1 MDLGMG
7 VDKAFWSGSRELDY
21 VPSATPPLGTA
32 SFLTFA
38 LASAGVGT
46 WQFDTKT
53 GLVAMD
59 ATASGLLALEPTPYL
74 GPSPDTILE
83 EDRKPIQRSMRK
95 AIESGSLHEYE
106 YRVKT
111 ASGDIRWLY
120 SISRQAPGGGQHHR
134 YLAGIVYDV
143 TERKQA
149 QSELLERERQ
159 QSAIVASL
167 PGVAYRC
174 SLDQSW
180 RMFAIGGAV
189 EQLTGYCS
197 DDFLTRGVPWR
208 DLVHPEDL
216 SAVTE
221 QVAAAIRDANR
232 FDIKYRI
239 VRADDEIR
247 WVHERGRAAYSE
259 SGAPVF
265 LEGFIGDI
273 HDQAIAESKLR
284 EAEERYRL
292 VSQAAMEVIWD
303 LDLATQEMTFNDAIT
318 AVFGHEAENI
328 GATAEWWREQVHP
341 DDRERVCRELS
352 NLIQGDDS
360 RYMGEHRFRRG
371 DGSYAVIHTRCQVM
385 RDSAGSPIRMLGSL
399 MDLSELKLSDA
410 ALRESEAINRSIV
423 EASMD
428 CVMLFDLDGNITFVN
443 ASGTVG
449 MEVGDAAALCGRS
462 WESLWPAETR
472 PVVSEALE
480 TARKGGVRRFAAAGQ
495 TAGGN
500 TKWGEVVV
508 SPVLGEHGEA
518 VKLVAISR
526 DITHRREAEGRLLW
540 SATRDPLTDLPN
552 RALFQRTLNDAVTK
566 AERNDGKV
574 GLLVLD
580 LDHFKQ
586 VNDTLGHDAG
596 DALLKIVAARLEA
609 FCAKERDG
617 TALAARLG
625 GDEFALILDHVAD
638 VEELD
643 ARATALLGEFREPF
657 VHGGRIL
664 DCHATIGAAL
674 FPDHG
679 ERPEDLLKSA
689 DIALY
694 AAKSSRRGKAVTF
707 EHGHRAELQ
716 ERQAM
721 IALARSALSGDRI
734 MPFYQPKIHLD
745 DGSIYGFEALLRW
758 QDDRDGIHLPG
769 TISAAF
775 ENLELAAA
783 ISDRI
788 VDQVIADMRRWLDR
802 GVPFGH
808 VAVNAAAAE
817 FRSDRFAESV
827 LDRLAQAGV
836 PPRHFHLEVTE
847 TVFLGRGAEYVERA
861 LKLLSEAGVGIALD
875 DFGTGYASLR
885 HLKQFPVDVIKI
897 DRSFVQNMETD
908 PEDAAIIEAV
918 LNLGKSL
925 KIEVVAE
932 GIETVSHALRLR
944 EMNCRYGQGFVF
956 SRAVAADRVPR
967 LIHDLG
973 GAPQQNENGVR

>member
-1 MDLGMG
+1 MG
-7 VDKAFWSGSRELDY
+7 VDKAFWSGSRELDH
-21 VPSATPPLGTA
+21 PSSAGSPLGTA
-32 SFLTFA
+32 PFLTFA

-46 WQFDTKT
+46 WHFDTLT
-53 GLVAMD
+53 DLVALD
-59 ATASGLLALEPTPYL
+59 ATASGLFGLDPVPYL
-74 GPSPDTILE
+74 GPSPNTVLE
-83 EDRKPIQRSMRK
+83 EDRKPIRRSMK
-95 AIESGSLHEYE
+95 QAIQNGSLHEFE
-106 YRVKT
+106 YRVET
-111 ASGDIRWLY
+111 ASGEIRWLY
-120 SISRQAPGGGQHHR
+120 SVSRPTPKDGRRRR
-134 YLAGIVYDV
+134 YVAGIVYDI
-143 TERKQA
+143 TERKRA

-174 SLDQSW
+174 SLDQPW
-180 RMFAIGGAV
+180 RMFSIGGAV

-197 DDFLTRGVPWR
+197 DDFLAQGIPWTE
-208 DLVHPEDL
+208 LVHPEDL
-216 SAVTE
+216 ASLTE
-221 QVAAAIRDANR
+221 RVDTAIRDADR
-232 FDIKYRI
+232 FDVKYRI
-239 VRADDEIR
+239 VRADGEVR

-259 SGAPVF
+259 SGAPLF

-273 HDQAIAESKLR
+273 HDQAIAENKLR

-303 LDLATQEMTFNDAIT
+303 LDLATNEMTFNEAIT
-318 AVFGHEAENI
+318 DVFRHDADDIQG
-328 GATAEWWREQVHP
+328 TAGWWRQQVHP
-341 DDRERVCRELS
+341 EDRERVSRELAA
-352 NLIQGDDS
+352 LIHGDGN

-371 DGSYAVIHTRCQVM
+371 DGSYADIYTRCQVM
-385 RDSAGSPIRMLGSL
+385 RDPEGRPIRLLGSL

-423 EASMD
+423 EASID
-428 CVMLFDLDGNITFVN
+428 CVMLFDLDGTIRFVN
-443 ASGTVG
+443 AAGTVG
-449 MEVGDAAALCGRS
+449 MEVSDASALCGRS
-462 WESLWPAETR
+462 LESLWPAETR
-472 PVVSEALE
+472 PTVAAALAK
-480 TARKGGVRRFAAAGQ
+480 ARQGGIGRFTAAGQ
-495 TAGGN
+495 TAKGKI
-500 TKWGEVVV
+500 KWGEVVI
-508 SPVLGEHGEA
+508 SPVLGERGEA
-518 VKLVAISR
+518 LKLVAISR
-526 DITHRREAEGRLLW
+526 DITDRREAEDRLLW
-540 SATRDPLTDLPN
+540 SATRDPLTHLPN
-552 RALFQRTLNDAVTK
+552 RALFQRTLNDAVSR
-566 AERNDGKV
+566 AQHHGGKV

-596 DALLKIVAARLEA
+596 DALLQTVAERLEA
-609 FCAKERDG
+609 FCGKQRGG

-625 GDEFALILDHVAD
+625 GDEFALILANVAD
-638 VEELD
+638 ADELN
-643 ARATALLGEFREPF
+643 AQATALLGGLREPF
-657 VHGGRIL
+657 VHLGRIL
-664 DCHATIGAAL
+664 DCHATVGAAL

-694 AAKSSRRGKAVTF
+694 AAKSARRGGAVIF
-707 EHGHRAELQ
+707 EPGHRAELQ
-716 ERQAM
+716 ERQSM
-721 IALARSALSGDRI
+721 IALARNALSGDRI
-734 MPFYQPKIHLD
+734 TPFYQPKVRLD
-745 DGSIYGFEALLRW
+745 DGTVYGFEALLRW
-758 QDDRDGIHLPG
+758 RDDHGCIQLPA
-769 TISAAF
+769 TIGAAF

-788 VDQVIADMRRWLDR
+788 VDQVIRDMRQWLDR

-827 LDRLAQAGV
+827 LDRLARAGV
-836 PPRHFHLEVTE
+836 PPQHFHLEVTE

-925 KIEVVAE
+925 KIGVVAE
-932 GIETVSHALRLR
+932 GIETVSHALRLQG
-944 EMNCRYGQGFVF
+944 MNCHYGQGFLF
-956 SRAVAADRVPR
+956 SQAVAADRVPR
-967 LIHDLG
+967 LIHDLA
-973 GAPQQNENGVR
+973 GAPGRRQSWPG